1 VDGTTTPGAGREFSV
16 TASGSALTSR
26 KDQGIRECPLSAKQQ
41 AVFSNLYRDQH
52 EAVLRLLKTRLD
64 NEQDAA
70 DLAQEA
76 FLRMLRYRHCDARSL
91 TFLLFRVALNL
102 AVSHGRLS
110 RVRCDVS
117 LGDRDFADN
126 MPGLEEQL
134 IREET
139 LTRVSRAVQGLPE
152 RCRQA
157 FTLSRIDGL
166 RQHEIARR
174 CGISRRMVEYH
185 IAHAQAVIRGRA
197 GE

>member
-1 VDGTTTPGAGREFSV
+1 MATVGGVVA
-16 TASGSALTSR
+16 SR
-26 KDQGIRECPLSAKQQ
+26 KDQGVRESPLSAKEQ
-41 AVFSNLYRDQH
+41 AVFSNLYRDHH
-52 EAVLRLLKTRLD
+52 EAVLRLLNTRLS

-76 FLRMLRYRHCDARSL
+76 FLRLLRYRHCDVRSL
-91 TFLLFRVALNL
+91 KFLLFRVALNL
-102 AVSHGRLS
+102 VVSHGRLS

-117 LGDRDFADN
+117 LGDWDFAAET
-126 MPGLEEQL
+126 PGIDEQL
-134 IREET
+134 IHEET
-139 LTRVSRAVQGLPE
+139 MTQVSRAVRGLPE

-185 IAHAQAVIRGRA
+185 IAHAQAVIRERA
-197 GE
+197 GR

>member
-1 VDGTTTPGAGREFSV
+1 MTAIGGAV
-16 TASGSALTSR
+16 ASR
-26 KDQGIRECPLSAKQQ
+26 KDQGLREPPLSAKEQ

-52 EAVLRLLKTRLD
+52 EAVLRLLNMRLN

-70 DLAQEA
+70 DLAQET
-76 FLRMLRYRHCDARSL
+76 FLRVLRYRHCDTRSL
-91 TFLLFRVALNL
+91 KFLLFRVALNL

-117 LGDRDFADN
+117 LGDWDFAAD
-126 MPGLEEQL
+126 MPGIDEQL
-134 IREET
+134 IKEET
-139 LTRVSRAVQGLPE
+139 LTQVSRAVRGLPE

-166 RQHEIARR
+166 RQHDIARR

-185 IAHAQAVIRGRA
+185 IAHAQAVIRERTGQ
-197 GE
+197 